1 MDIKAFAANSGD
13 QLALLAFW
21 AETVIA
27 RKMTAKEHKYFFML
41 NFVLSDTKIRNLHK
55 ASIVNSATN
64 KPEVMADAPA
74 THGRSLF
81 GSY

>member
-1 MDIKAFAANSGD
+1 MDIKAFAENSGD

-41 NFVLSDTKIRNLHK
+41 KFVLSNTKIGNLHK
-55 ASIVNSATN
+55 AAVLYCLC
-64 KPEVMADAPA
+64 D
-74 THGRSLF
+74 L
-81 GSY
+81 

>member
-1 MDIKAFAANSGD
+1 MDIKAFAENSGD

-41 NFVLSDTKIRNLHK
+41 NIVLSDTKIGNLQK
-55 ASIVNSATN
+55 ASALLFIRPQTNLNSYN
-64 KPEVMADAPA
+64 KIA
-74 THGRSLF
+74 HRSDR
-81 GSY
+81 